1 MTMITVVKN
10 FCRFGELSTK
20 PVSRFNCLVSFLKY
34 EAGRLLKVFGT
45 HAFPSV
51 KFSTYIIF
59 LVGYSK
65 GGWLATQSIPPGS
78 VPARNISGDKIE
90 TRFSC

>member
-10 FCRFGELSTK
+10 FRRFGELSTK